1 MLLSKKQFKYV
12 LQNALQRKKPVFLRG
27 VQEGLSKAEK
37 AAGSNEVN
45 REFVRRTKDICD
57 TCKEN
62 GAGMPALFN
71 LMSKIFPV

>member
-1 MLLSKKQFKYV
+1 
-12 LQNALQRKKPVFLRG
+12 